1 MRSTLCVAVCIGLSG
16 CVSIWPAP
24 QTVSSP
30 IRALPVVEPATQ
42 PAAVQATVSVP
53 AQTLPPKPVP
63 VAVEV
68 PISEPLPGQ
77 LKPLPAPKPA
87 GAKSSDPKREV
98 TTANRDARIEPAGE
112 SFINATQ
119 VWPYSAG
126 ALYQVYASPGRVSD
140 IALETGEQLVSVS
153 AGDTMRWIIG
163 DTMSGTGAEER
174 VHVLVKPT
182 RTDLQTNLVISTN
195 RRSYYLELTATP
207 QTWMASVSWQY
218 PVGLVQSARQRES
231 QAQDQVAANGI
242 ALEHLQFHY
251 EITGDKPAW
260 RPVRAFDD
268 GQKVYIQFPA
278 NIGQGELPPLFV
290 VGATGETQLVN
301 YRVRSPYY
309 IVDRL
314 FETAELRLGGDKA
327 QVVRI
332 SRTEGR
338 ARRSIWADRR

>member
-1 MRSTLCVAVCIGLSG
+1 MAAEMP
-16 CVSIWPAP
+16 VSA
-24 QTVSSP
+24 
-30 IRALPVVEPATQ
+30 
-42 PAAVQATVSVP
+42 
-53 AQTLPPKPVP
+53 
-63 VAVEV
+63 
-68 PISEPLPGQ
+68 PLPGQ

-87 GAKSSDPKREV
+87 GAKPNDPKREV
-98 TTANRDARIEPAGE
+98 IAANRDARIEPAGE
-112 SFINATQ
+112 AFINATQ

-140 IALETGEQLVSVS
+140 IALEAGEQLVSVS
-153 AGDTMRWIIG
+153 AGDTVRWIIG

-182 RTDLQTNLVISTN
+182 RNDLQTNLVISTN

-218 PVGLVQSARQRES
+218 PGGLVQSARQRES
-231 QAQDQVAANGI
+231 QAQDQVAAEGV
-242 ALEHLQFHY
+242 ALEHLQFRY
-251 EITGDKPAW
+251 DITGDKPAW

-268 GQKVYIQFPA
+268 GQKVYIQFPD

-290 VGATGETQLVN
+290 VGNTGETQLVN

-314 FETAELRLGGDKA
+314 FDAAELRLGGDKA

-332 SRTEGR
+332 SRTEGKM
-338 ARRSIWADRR
+338 RRSIWADKR